1 MKVLSVTC
9 NNCGGP
15 LEVPKKVRFVNCG
28 YCSSRLEIR
37 QSGGAVYSEVLE
49 KIEQNTE
56 RIADDLEAIKAQN
69 EIERLDREWQ
79 MGMDRYKARNQD
91 GEYSVPNSA
100 GSVIGG
106 VIAIG
111 FGIFWMGMA
120 SGIGAPGIFPLFGLV
135 FIGVA
140 FFGMVSG
147 VSKSSAYQRAHDE
160 YQSKRRKLMKKR

>member
-37 QSGGAVYSEVLE
+37 QSGNAVYSEILE
-49 KIEQNTE
+49 KIEERTE
-56 RIADDLEAIKAQN
+56 KMADDIEAIKNQN

-79 MGMDRYKARNQD
+79 MGMDRFKVRSKE
-91 GEYSVPNSA
+91 GEYSVPSAA

-106 VIAIG
+106 VIAVV
-111 FGIFWMGMA
+111 FGVFWISMA
-120 SGIGAPGIFPLFGLV
+120 SRIGAPGIFPLFGLV
-135 FIGVA
+135 FIGGA
-140 FFGMVSG
+140 FFSMVSG
-147 VSKSSAYQRAHDE
+147 VSKASGHQRAHDQ
-160 YQSKRRKLMKKR
+160 YQSKRRELMRKR

>member
-49 KIEQNTE
+49 KIDQRTE
-56 RIADDLEAIKAQN
+56 RIADVLEAIKTQN

-79 MGMDRYKARNQD
+79 MGMDRYKVRNQD
-91 GEYSVPNSA
+91 GEYSVPSSA
-100 GSVIGG
+100 GSVVGG
-106 VIAIG
+106 IFAIVFGVFWIG
-111 FGIFWMGMA
+111 FAAKM
-120 SGIGAPGIFPLFGLV
+120 GAPGIFPLFGLL
-135 FIGVA
+135 FIGLA

-147 VSKSSAYQRAHDE
+147 ASKASDYQRAHDE
-160 YQSKRRKLMKKR
+160 YQSKRRELMKKR